1 MSQIITIGKRLTPK
15 EHIALVE
22 PFDTSGQSKFNPT
35 RDYRGR
41 VVLLNRDS
49 ILIETDVDSEEKARK
64 YYSDR
69 IPVILV
75 NNREVV
81 GYPPE
86 DKWVKIALKNAHRL
100 DMRPI

>member
-1 MSQIITIGKRLTPK
+1 MFGVWKRKPA
-15 EHIALVE
+15 I
-22 PFDTSGQSKFNPT
+22 PD
-35 RDYRGR
+35 
-41 VVLLNRDS
+41 VVLYTRADCPLCDKAKDLLSELQKEFPFN
-49 ILIETDVDSEEKARK
+49 LIETDVDSEEKARK
-64 YYSDR
+64 YYSDH

-100 DMRPI
+100 DMRPM

>member
-1 MSQIITIGKRLTPK
+1 MFGVWKRKP
-15 EHIALVE
+15 AM
-22 PFDTSGQSKFNPT
+22 PD
-35 RDYRGR
+35 
-41 VVLLNRDS
+41 VVLYTRAGCPLCDKAKDLLSELQKEFPFN
-49 ILIETDVDSEEKARK
+49 LIETDVDSEEKARK

-100 DMRPI
+100 DMRPM